1 MKNHSISDFI
11 LFFKIL
17 IRNVKYAPLSYLGK
31 MKRNDCVD
39 DDVDGDGGNDQ

>member
-1 MKNHSISDFI
+1 MSRKRCPYIFLAH
-11 LFFKIL
+11 
-17 IRNVKYAPLSYLGK
+17 NVKYASLSYLGK